1 MEEQDLSHLSINQVE
16 TAFKFLMSKYELNPP
31 KELQHLKN
39 KDWLLLQELLLSL
52 ELEKSQAVLH

>member
-1 MEEQDLSHLSINQVE
+1 MDEQDLNHLSLNQME
-16 TAFKFLMSKYELNPP
+16 TAFKFLLDKHELNPP